1 MLRFSPMKRI
11 LLLPLLLATACA
23 GARPA
28 RSDVL
33 QLQTSHF
40 QSMTGVTLKDGDVET
55 SCKRDLITGS
65 HILRWYCTF
74 ADDPYQYQLV
84 RRVALDTH

>member
-1 MLRFSPMKRI
+1 
-11 LLLPLLLATACA
+11 
-23 GARPA
+23 
-28 RSDVL
+28 
-33 QLQTSHF
+33 
-40 QSMTGVTLKDGDVET
+40 MTGVTLKDGDVET

>member
-1 MLRFSPMKRI
+1 MKRI
-11 LLLPLLLATACA
+11 LLLPLLLVVACA
-23 GARPA
+23 GNRAARGDA
-28 RSDVL
+28 L

-40 QSMTGVTLKDGDVET
+40 QSMTGVTVKDGDVAT
-55 SCKRDLITGS
+55 TCKRDLITGS

-74 ADDPYQYQLV
+74 ADDPNQYQLI